1 MDTNRQN
8 VRGAAKFTYFLI
20 FIIVILFV
28 VEFNDGGKTNV
39 KNNVNE
45 IPKATSFK
53 IISSS
58 ENQDLDRYLKEYA
71 NQKDEVEYKKNM
83 ANIST
88 EMVSNP
94 LNDKDGNII
103 TDPKEY
109 KQQQLNNEIDT
120 VLKYKSGKRKEAAL
134 KSIDALQDEMFTM
147 TDLKFNIEKR
157 KEQINILKGVK

>member
-1 MDTNRQN
+1 MSFTNQML
-8 VRGAAKFTYFLI
+8 GALGTATGALAAGQHIAEQKKANEAAEAQKE
-20 FIIVILFV
+20 VQ
-28 VEFNDGGKTNV
+28 V
-39 KNNVNE
+39 K
-45 IPKATSFK
+45 
-53 IISSS
+53 
-58 ENQDLDRYLKEYA
+58 DLEYA

-83 ANIST
+83 AKVST

-103 TDPKEY
+103 TDPEKY
-109 KQQQLNNEIDT
+109 KQQQLNNEVDT

>member
-1 MDTNRQN
+1 MSFTNQML
-8 VRGAAKFTYFLI
+8 GALGTATGALAAGQHIAEQKKANKAAEAQKE
-20 FIIVILFV
+20 VQ
-28 VEFNDGGKTNV
+28 V
-39 KNNVNE
+39 K
-45 IPKATSFK
+45 
-53 IISSS
+53 
-58 ENQDLDRYLKEYA
+58 DLEYA

-83 ANIST
+83 AKIST

-103 TDPKEY
+103 TDPEEY

>member
-1 MDTNRQN
+1 MSFTNQML
-8 VRGAAKFTYFLI
+8 GALGTATGALAAGQHIAEQKKANEAAEAQKE
-20 FIIVILFV
+20 VQ
-28 VEFNDGGKTNV
+28 V
-39 KNNVNE
+39 K
-45 IPKATSFK
+45 
-53 IISSS
+53 
-58 ENQDLDRYLKEYA
+58 DLEYA

-83 ANIST
+83 AKIST

-94 LNDKDGNII
+94 LNDKEGNII
-103 TDPKEY
+103 TDPEEY
-109 KQQQLNNEIDT
+109 KQQQLNNEVDT

>member
-1 MDTNRQN
+1 MSFTNQML
-8 VRGAAKFTYFLI
+8 GALGTATGALAAGQHIAEQKKANEAAEAQKE
-20 FIIVILFV
+20 VQ
-28 VEFNDGGKTNV
+28 V
-39 KNNVNE
+39 K
-45 IPKATSFK
+45 
-53 IISSS
+53 
-58 ENQDLDRYLKEYA
+58 DLEYA

>member
-1 MDTNRQN
+1 MSFTNQML
-8 VRGAAKFTYFLI
+8 GALGTATGALAAGQHIAEQKKANEAAEAQKE
-20 FIIVILFV
+20 VQ
-28 VEFNDGGKTNV
+28 V
-39 KNNVNE
+39 K
-45 IPKATSFK
+45 
-53 IISSS
+53 
-58 ENQDLDRYLKEYA
+58 DLEYA
-71 NQKDEVEYKKNM
+71 NQKDEIEYSKNM
-83 ANIST
+83 AKVAT

-103 TDPKEY
+103 TDPEKY

-134 KSIDALQDEMFTM
+134 KSIDALQDEMFTL

>member
-1 MDTNRQN
+1 MSFTNQML
-8 VRGAAKFTYFLI
+8 GALGTATGALAAGQHIAEQKKANEAAEAQKE
-20 FIIVILFV
+20 VQ
-28 VEFNDGGKTNV
+28 V
-39 KNNVNE
+39 K
-45 IPKATSFK
+45 
-53 IISSS
+53 
-58 ENQDLDRYLKEYA
+58 DLEYA

-83 ANIST
+83 AKIST

-94 LNDKDGNII
+94 LNDKNGNII
-103 TDPKEY
+103 TDPEKY
-109 KQQQLNNEIDT
+109 KQQQLNNEVDT

>member
-1 MDTNRQN
+1 MSFTNQML
-8 VRGAAKFTYFLI
+8 GALGTATGALAAGQHIAEQKKANEAAEAQKEI
-20 FIIVILFV
+20 Q
-28 VEFNDGGKTNV
+28 V
-39 KNNVNE
+39 K
-45 IPKATSFK
+45 
-53 IISSS
+53 
-58 ENQDLDRYLKEYA
+58 DLDYA
-71 NQKDEVEYKKNM
+71 NQKDEVEYANNM
-83 ANIST
+83 AKVST

-94 LNDKDGNII
+94 LKDKDGNII

>member
-1 MDTNRQN
+1 MSFTNQML
-8 VRGAAKFTYFLI
+8 GALGTATGALAAGQHIAEQKKANEAAEVQKEI
-20 FIIVILFV
+20 Q
-28 VEFNDGGKTNV
+28 V
-39 KNNVNE
+39 K
-45 IPKATSFK
+45 
-53 IISSS
+53 
-58 ENQDLDRYLKEYA
+58 DLEYA
-71 NQKDEVEYKKNM
+71 NQKDDVEYKKNM
-83 ANIST
+83 AKIST

-94 LNDKDGNII
+94 LKDEDGNII

-109 KQQQLNNEIDT
+109 KQQQLNNEVDT

>member
-1 MDTNRQN
+1 MSFTNQMLGALGSATGALAAGKHIQN
-8 VRGAAKFTYFLI
+8 QNKEIEAAEAQKE
-20 FIIVILFV
+20 VQ
-28 VEFNDGGKTNV
+28 V
-39 KNNVNE
+39 K
-45 IPKATSFK
+45 
-53 IISSS
+53 
-58 ENQDLDRYLKEYA
+58 DLEYA
-71 NQKDEVEYKKNM
+71 NQKDEIEYSKNM
-83 ANIST
+83 AKVAT

-103 TDPKEY
+103 TDPEKY

-134 KSIDALQDEMFTM
+134 KSIDALQDEMFTL

>member
-1 MDTNRQN
+1 MSFTNQML
-8 VRGAAKFTYFLI
+8 GALGTATGALAAGQHIAEQKKANEAAEAQKE
-20 FIIVILFV
+20 VQ
-28 VEFNDGGKTNV
+28 V
-39 KNNVNE
+39 K
-45 IPKATSFK
+45 
-53 IISSS
+53 
-58 ENQDLDRYLKEYA
+58 DLEYA

-83 ANIST
+83 AKISS
-88 EMVSNP
+88 EMVANP

-103 TDPKEY
+103 TDPEKY
-109 KQQQLNNEIDT
+109 KQQQLNKEVNT

>member
-1 MDTNRQN
+1 MSFTNQML
-8 VRGAAKFTYFLI
+8 GALGTATGALAAGQHIAEAKKANEAAEAQKE
-20 FIIVILFV
+20 VQ
-28 VEFNDGGKTNV
+28 V
-39 KNNVNE
+39 K
-45 IPKATSFK
+45 
-53 IISSS
+53 
-58 ENQDLDRYLKEYA
+58 DLEYA

-83 ANIST
+83 AKVST

-103 TDPKEY
+103 TDPEKY
-109 KQQQLNNEIDT
+109 KKQQLNNEVDT

-134 KSIDALQDEMFTM
+134 KSIDALQDEMFTL

>member
-1 MDTNRQN
+1 MSFTNQML
-8 VRGAAKFTYFLI
+8 GALGSATGALAASKHI
-20 FIIVILFV
+20 AEQKKANEAAEAQKEVQ
-28 VEFNDGGKTNV
+28 V
-39 KNNVNE
+39 K
-45 IPKATSFK
+45 
-53 IISSS
+53 
-58 ENQDLDRYLKEYA
+58 DLEYA

-83 ANIST
+83 AKVST

-103 TDPKEY
+103 TDPAKYKE
-109 KQQQLNNEIDT
+109 QQLNNEIDT

-134 KSIDALQDEMFTM
+134 KAIDALQDEMFTV